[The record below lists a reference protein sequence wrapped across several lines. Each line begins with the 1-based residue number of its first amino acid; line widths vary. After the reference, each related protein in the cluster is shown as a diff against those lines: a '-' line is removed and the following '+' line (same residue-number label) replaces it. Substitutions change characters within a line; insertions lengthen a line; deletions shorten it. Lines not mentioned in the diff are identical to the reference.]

1 MKLLLS
7 TFYFLLFTRAHRSR
21 AGFTL
26 VELLVVIVVVTM
38 LSVVMISYNSSSR
51 AQLAV
56 MVEEARI
63 AQVLIRAKSLS
74 VATYNQPSVPC
85 GFGLHIDYARR
96 EYSLASYKIPTCA
109 NLPSATLSSIAS
121 NMEVFTLSP
130 DLVFD
135 RETDPATVHDVV
147 FIPPQPSVL
156 LSNPSGLILSGTGF
170 VHVRGKAGS
179 ATGDVSVN
187 SAGQVTF

>member
-1 MKLLLS
+1 MIEIHEGMKFRSILLA
-7 TFYFLLFTRAHRSR
+7 RK
-21 AGFTL
+21 GFTL
-26 VELLVVIVVVTM
+26 VELLVVIVVVTI
-38 LSVVMISYNSSSR
+38 LSAVMISYNSASR

-63 AQVLIRAKSLS
+63 AQLLLRAKSLA

-85 GFGLHIDYARR
+85 GFGLHIDYAARR
-96 EYSLASYKIPTCA
+96 YSLATYDIPTCA
-109 NLPSATLSSIAS
+109 NLPSAALASIAS
-121 NMEVFTLSP
+121 DVEVFTLNT
-130 DLVFD
+130 DLLFD
-135 RETDPATVHDVV
+135 RETDPTTAHDIV
-147 FIPPQPSVL
+147 FVPPQPSVL

-170 VHVRGKAGS
+170 VHLRGRVGS